1 MKSINKTNMKTI
13 KTLSMIVMALIF
25 TSCSGE
31 KKEDATDHS
40 EHTPAAT
47 STAGQSKSPASQ
59 AMTNIGGTHVHIEY
73 HAPSVRGRQ
82 VFGGLVAY
90 GEVWVTGAHSAT
102 SINFPNDVTLNG
114 KKVPKGKYA
123 LFTIPGEDE
132 WTVIINKNFEQ
143 HLADDYDENVDV
155 ARIQVKPETLDEIQ
169 EQLRYDITE
178 TEEGKGIISIA
189 WADVKISFEVI
200 EL

>member
-1 MKSINKTNMKTI
+1 MKAI
-13 KTLSMIVMALIF
+13 KTFSMIVMALIF
-25 TSCSGE
+25 ASCSGE
-31 KKEDATDHS
+31 KKEDDDHS

-59 AMTNIGGTHVHIEY
+59 AMTNIGSTHVHIEY

-90 GEVWVTGAHSAT
+90 DEIWVTGAHSAT

-114 KKVPKGKYA
+114 QKVSKGKYA
-123 LFTIPGEDE
+123 LFTIPGRDE

-143 HLADDYDENVDV
+143 HLADDYDENQDV
-155 ARIQVKPETLDEIQ
+155 ARIQIKPEKLSETQ
-169 EQLRYDITE
+169 EQLLYKVTE
-178 TEEGKGIISIA
+178 TEDGKGIISIA
-189 WADVKISFEVI
+189 WADVKISFDVI

>member
-1 MKSINKTNMKTI
+1 MKSINTTNVKAI
-13 KTLSMIVMALIF
+13 KTFCMIVMALIF
-25 TSCSGE
+25 ASCSGE
-31 KKEDATDHS
+31 KKEADDHS

-47 STAGQSKSPASQ
+47 SSAGQSKSPASQ
-59 AMTNIGGTHVHIEY
+59 AMTNIGSTHVHIEY

-90 GEVWVTGAHSAT
+90 DEVWVTGAHSAT

-114 KKVPKGKYA
+114 QKVLKGKYA
-123 LFTIPGEDE
+123 LFTIPGRDE

-143 HLADDYDENVDV
+143 HLADDYDESLDV
-155 ARIQVKPETLDEIQ
+155 ARIQIKPETIAETQ
-169 EQLRYDITE
+169 EQLLYKVTE
-178 TEEGKGIISIA
+178 TEDGKGTISIA
-189 WADVKISFEVI
+189 WADVRISFDVI